1 MTILFSVLLLAG
13 CVQPNSVPDDVIP
26 EEKMILV
33 LTDIHLL
40 EGAFMSTQ
48 FMNQDSVKKVT
59 ISGYNTIFKK
69 YSITEKEYKKSW
81 DFYMKNPDIADPM
94 YEQVIENINILQ
106 NEALQKSAK
115 KQK

>member
-40 EGAFMSTQ
+40 EGAYMSTQ
-48 FMNQDSVKKVT
+48 FIEPGQCKKGHH
-59 ISGYNTIFKK
+59 IR
-69 YSITEKEYKKSW
+69 
-81 DFYMKNPDIADPM
+81 
-94 YEQVIENINILQ
+94 LQ
-106 NEALQKSAK
+106 HHFQKI
-115 KQK
+115 QHHGEGV